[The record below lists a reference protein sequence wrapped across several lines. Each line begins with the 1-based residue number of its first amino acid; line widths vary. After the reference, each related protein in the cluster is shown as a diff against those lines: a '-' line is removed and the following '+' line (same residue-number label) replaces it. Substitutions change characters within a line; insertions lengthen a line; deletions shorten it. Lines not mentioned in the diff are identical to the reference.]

1 MLLNASFRLPVK
13 QLFSTNNL
21 LKKGMTAKVV
31 DNDPV
36 NRLSFTMI
44 SAMLMEPL
52 NTSMKVPINRL
63 NDNSSF
69 SRKINEERQD
79 GIEPVRSLLLKKRL
93 TSDCIVDIVDGIVP
107 LS

>member
-1 MLLNASFRLPVK
+1 
-13 QLFSTNNL
+13 
-21 LKKGMTAKVV
+21 MTAKVV

-36 NRLSFTMI
+36 NRLSFKTISTMLI
-44 SAMLMEPL
+44 ELL

-69 SRKINEERQD
+69 SRNNNEKRQD
-79 GIEPVRSLLLKKRL
+79 GIEPDSSLLLNKRL

-107 LS
+107 VS